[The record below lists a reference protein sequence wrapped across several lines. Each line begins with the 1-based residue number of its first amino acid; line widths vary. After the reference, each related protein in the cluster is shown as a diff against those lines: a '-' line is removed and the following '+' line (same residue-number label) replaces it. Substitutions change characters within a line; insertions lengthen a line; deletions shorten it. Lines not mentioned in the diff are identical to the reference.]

1 MTIPPQTLWVLTPVG
16 QRADGTYVD
25 HALQEAS
32 RNGETVRKIA
42 GSVLGLPQRM
52 EVFRSRDAE
61 ADVNATFY
69 QRGWTDGLPVV
80 PPTVG
85 RVREMLRYAPESA
98 NTVIAE
104 LGPMLGQATLEKI
117 AANAVMAGCIPE
129 YLPVVLAAVRGIG
142 HPDFNLRG
150 VQMTDENVT
159 PLLIVSGPITDEID
173 INAGIGGLG
182 PGWKANAT
190 IGRALR
196 LIMINIGGGW
206 PGTGSLAGI
215 GQPGRYT
222 LCIGENLAASPW
234 AGLQTEC
241 GFDAGDSVVT
251 LLRAE
256 SCVNVTGGL
265 EEIASAMASAVSI
278 FSVIHG
284 GFVAVLL
291 APATARRLDQAGWS
305 KSDIVEFLFQHGRI
319 PLKQW
324 RRFWVRER
332 ITPNYGLPEW
342 VQDAENRQQPIPVV
356 KSAKD
361 IVLFVAGG
369 EAPIP
374 QHVYFPTWGF
384 PPCRLVLP
392 ILQSSGRA
400 ERSEFA

>member
-1 MTIPPQTLWVLTPVG
+1 MTNPSRTLWVHTPVG
-16 QRADGTYVD
+16 QRADGTYID
-25 HALQEAS
+25 LALQESS
-32 RNGETVRKIA
+32 RNGKPVRKVA
-42 GSVLGLPQRM
+42 GRIFGPQQRM

-61 ADVNATFY
+61 ADVNFTFY
-69 QRGWTDGLPVV
+69 RRGWTDGLPVV

-85 RVREMLRYAPESA
+85 RVRDMLRYAPESG
-98 NTVIAE
+98 NTAIAE

-117 AANAVMAGCIPE
+117 AANAVMAGCAPE
-129 YLPVVLAAVRGIG
+129 YFPVVLAAVRGIG

-159 PLLIVSGPITDEID
+159 PLLIVSGPITGELD

-206 PGTGSLAGI
+206 PGVGSLAGI

-222 LCIGENLAASPW
+222 LCIGENLVASPW
-234 AGLQTEC
+234 PGLQAEC
-241 GFDAGDSVVT
+241 GFGVNDSIVT

-256 SCVNVTGGL
+256 ACVNVTGGL

-278 FSVIHG
+278 FSVLHG
-284 GFVAVLL
+284 GFVGVLL
-291 APATARRLDQAGWS
+291 APATARKLDQAGWS
-305 KSDIVEFLFQHGRI
+305 KSDIVEFLFQQGRI
-319 PLKQW
+319 PVEQW

-332 ITPNYGLPEW
+332 IAPNYGLPEW
-342 VQDAENRQQPIPVV
+342 VRDAEAGQRPIPVV
-356 KSAKD
+356 KSAED
-361 IVLFVAGG
+361 IVVFVAGG
-369 EAPIP
+369 DAPIP

-392 ILQSSGRA
+392 ISRSS
-400 ERSEFA
+400 EQFMRSDFA